1 MATMYRL
8 KLAQIDPYMPMT
20 KLVRVIDVSDN
31 ISFDELHK
39 RLMTVIGISVPV
51 YRFFAPKIK
60 LASCDI
66 PSRFVIHDTQKS
78 LSQVLSIKDY
88 FYYELATDDQKICFR
103 LRVEKI
109 FAVNQAHT
117 GSQYLFEVIQSVG
130 EFSIGEFDEPFADFD
145 KQLTIMASLMAI
157 GVGLPPVRLGELIAQ
172 NIDQEMIN
180 LGLIK
185 PCINPTHIVRLTPL
199 GEHELVKIIDTIPKV

>member
-8 KLAQIDPYMPMT
+8 KLAQIAPYMPMT

-39 RLMTVIGISVPV
+39 RLMTVIGISVPA

-78 LSQVLSIKDY
+78 LGQVLSIKDY

-109 FAVNQAHT
+109 FAINQTHT
-117 GSQYLFEVIQSVG
+117 SNQYLFEVIQS
-130 EFSIGEFDEPFADFD
+130 IGEFGEHFADFD

-157 GVGLPPVRLGELIAQ
+157 GAGLPPVRFDELIAQ

-199 GEHELVKIIDTIPKV
+199 GEHELVKIIDTLPKV

>member
-39 RLMTVIGISVPV
+39 RLMTVIGTVAPF
-51 YRFFAPKIK
+51 YRFFATKNK
-60 LASCDI
+60 LANLDM
-66 PSRFVIHDTQKS
+66 PKS
-78 LSQVLSIKDY
+78 LMVQDTKKPLGQVLSIKDY
-88 FYYELATDDQKICFR
+88 FYYELATNHQTICFR

-109 FAVNQAHT
+109 FAINQTHT
-117 GSQYLFEVIQSVG
+117 NNQYLFEVIQS
-130 EFSIGEFDEPFADFD
+130 IGEFGEHFADFD
-145 KQLTIMASLMAI
+145 KQLTIMASLVAI
-157 GVGLPPVRLGELIAQ
+157 GAGLPPVRFDELIAQ

-199 GEHELVKIIDTIPKV
+199 GEHELVKIIDTLPKV

>member
-60 LASCDI
+60 LANCDI

-78 LSQVLSIKDY
+78 LGQVLSIKDY
-88 FYYELATDDQKICFR
+88 FYYELATNHQTICFR

-109 FAVNQAHT
+109 FAINQTHT
-117 GSQYLFEVIQSVG
+117 NNQYLFEVIQS
-130 EFSIGEFDEPFADFD
+130 IGEFGEHFADFD
-145 KQLTIMASLMAI
+145 KQLTIMASLVAI
-157 GVGLPPVRLGELIAQ
+157 GAGLPPVRFDELIAQ

-199 GEHELVKIIDTIPKV
+199 GEHELVKIIDTLPKV

>member
-8 KLAQIDPYMPMT
+8 KLAQINPHIPMT

-60 LASCDI
+60 LASCDM

-78 LSQVLSIKDY
+78 LGQVLSIKDY

-109 FAVNQAHT
+109 FAINQTHT
-117 GSQYLFEVIQSVG
+117 SNQYLFEVIQS
-130 EFSIGEFDEPFADFD
+130 IGEFGEHFADFD

-157 GVGLPPVRLGELIAQ
+157 GAGLPPVRFDELIAQ

-199 GEHELVKIIDTIPKV
+199 GEHELVKIIDTLPKV

>member
-130 EFSIGEFDEPFADFD
+130 EFGEHFADFD

-157 GVGLPPVRLGELIAQ
+157 GAGLPPVRFDELIAQ

-199 GEHELVKIIDTIPKV
+199 GEHELVKIIDTLPKV

>member
-109 FAVNQAHT
+109 FAINQTHT
-117 GSQYLFEVIQSVG
+117 NNQYLFEVIQS
-130 EFSIGEFDEPFADFD
+130 IGEFGEHFADFD
-145 KQLTIMASLMAI
+145 KQLTIMASLVAI
-157 GVGLPPVRLGELIAQ
+157 GAGLPPVRFDELIAQ

-199 GEHELVKIIDTIPKV
+199 GEHELVKIIDTLPKV